1 MDEVLAEFMA
11 PRRFNAL
18 LLGSFAAL
26 ALVLS
31 ALGLYGVIS
40 YIVTQRTREI
50 GIRMALGAERRD
62 VVQAVLRQGMTVAL
76 VGVVLGVAA
85 SLALTKV
92 LAGLLFR
99 VESRDPVVFT
109 VVPLLLLAVAALAIL
124 LPARRA
130 SRVDPATALRAE

>member
-1 MDEVLAEFMA
+1 MA

-18 LLGSFAAL
+18 LLGSFATLAL
-26 ALVLS
+26 ALAV
-31 ALGLYGVIS
+31 LGLYGVIS
-40 YIVTQRTREI
+40 YVVTQRTREI